1 VIAVLMH
8 SRKTT
13 WLISLAVSVPVLT
26 LCGWVTYEVGACV
39 GGFKNPT
46 VCIHISEDVGDLASL
61 TFIFGL
67 LVSGVWTP
75 FWLVIAL
82 LVEIFAWRRAAEK
95 RRQRSK

>member
-26 LCGWVTYEVGACV
+26 LCGWVTYE
-39 GGFKNPT
+39 
-46 VCIHISEDVGDLASL
+46 VGDLASL